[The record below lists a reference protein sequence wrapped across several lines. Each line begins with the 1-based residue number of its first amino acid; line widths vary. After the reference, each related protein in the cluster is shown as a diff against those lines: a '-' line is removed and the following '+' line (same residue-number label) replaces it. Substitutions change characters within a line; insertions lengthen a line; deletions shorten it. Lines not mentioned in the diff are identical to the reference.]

1 MKKFITLL
9 LSFSMIF
16 VIFDNEVVAQR
27 KSKRSKP
34 TAGQAPAATHAS
46 ARSEGYA
53 KRRQML
59 EISVVKNVAFR
70 SAGPSIMSGRVTDID
85 ANPDDPSIFYVSYA
99 SGGLW
104 KTVSNG
110 ADFTP
115 LFDNEMTMTI
125 GDIAVDWKHGETLW
139 VGTGENNSSRSSYSG
154 SGIYK
159 SKDQGETW
167 EHLGLEESHHIGRI
181 IVHPENPDIV
191 WVAALGHLYS
201 TNPER
206 GVYKTTDGGKTWTIT
221 LFINAATGIIDL
233 VMDPQNPEVLYAA
246 AWERIR
252 HAWTFTGSGKGSG
265 IYKSTD
271 GGSTWIK
278 LTTEES
284 GFPVTEGVGRIGLAV
299 AATNPQTVY
308 AILDNQDRR
317 EKKEEKEDELVTKDK
332 LRSITRED
340 FLKITNENLQKFLRD
355 NRFPEKYTAK
365 SVKAMVKSGKIQ
377 PVALVEYLE
386 NANSLLFDTPVKG
399 AEVYRSDDGGKSW
412 HRTHEDYI
420 DRFYFSYGYYF
431 GEIRL
436 DEQNPEKIYILGVP
450 LLLSDDGG
458 KTWNNINGSNQHG
471 DHQALWLNPRRSGH
485 FINGNDGGINI
496 SYDDGKSY
504 YKCNSIPVG
513 QFYTVNVDMA
523 KPYNIYGGLQDNGVW
538 FGPHNY
544 QHSNRWHASGQYP
557 YKMIYGGD
565 GMQVAIDTRDNQTV
579 YTGSQFGFYARINT
593 KTGERKS
600 ITPRHDLGERP
611 YRWNWQS
618 PIMVS
623 HHNQD
628 IVYFGSNYFHRSMD
642 QGNTFE
648 KLSGDLTKGGK
659 KGNVPYGT
667 LTTITESPLKFGL
680 LYVGSDDGL
689 IHVSKDAGYTWSLI
703 SGTLPADFWV
713 SRVEASRHSE
723 GRIYASLNGYR
734 WDNYEALVYVSENYG
749 KTWKRIGLDLPAE
762 PVNVIRE
769 DPENENVIY
778 VGTDHGV
785 YVSLDRSA
793 TFTAMD
799 GGLPAAPVHDLVIH
813 PREHDLVLGT
823 HGRSFWV
830 ADVQHIQALN
840 TEILAKDLHVFSID
854 TLSHSPR
861 WGTRS
866 FSGGFFE
873 PSVNVAFY
881 AGTGGETGITIITQE
896 GLVLN
901 SFKHASDRGLNYA
914 SYDLTVEESIVSS
927 YQEEINKKVKEKEK
941 EKVTVEKAD
950 NDKYY
955 LQPGK
960 YTVEISIGETTL
972 SEELEVKKPQ
982 RRPGR

>member
-9 LSFSMIF
+9 LLFSMISVTF
-16 VIFDNEVVAQR
+16 INEVAAQR
-27 KSKRSKP
+27 KSKKQKS
-34 TAGQAPAATHAS
+34 TMSQAPVATLVS

-53 KRRQML
+53 TRRKML
-59 EISVVKNVAFR
+59 ETSIVKNVAFK
-70 SAGPSIMSGRVTDID
+70 SVGPTIMSGRVTDID

-104 KTVSNG
+104 KTTSNG
-110 ADFTP
+110 SDFTP
-115 LFDNEMTMTI
+115 LFDSEMTMTI
-125 GDIAVDWKHGETLW
+125 GDIAIDWKHGETLW

-159 SKDQGETW
+159 SIDQGETW
-167 EHLGLEESHHIGRI
+167 EHLGLEETHHIGRI

-206 GVYKTTDGGKTWTIT
+206 GVYKSTDGGKTWAKT
-221 LFINAATGIIDL
+221 LFINDATGIIDL
-233 VMDPQNPEVLYAA
+233 VMDPQDPKVLYAA

-252 HAWTFTGSGKGSG
+252 HAWTFIGSGKGSG

-271 GGSTWIK
+271 GGSTWTK
-278 LTTEES
+278 LTTAES
-284 GFPVTEGVGRIGLAV
+284 GFPVTEGAGRIGLAV
-299 AATNPQTVY
+299 SSTNSQTVY

-317 EKKEEKEDELVTKDK
+317 EEEEKEDEEELVTKDK
-332 LRSITRED
+332 LRSITREN
-340 FLKITNENLQKFLRD
+340 FLKITDEDLQKFLTD
-355 NRFPEKYTAK
+355 NHFPEKYIAK
-365 SVKAMVKSGKIQ
+365 DVKDMVMSSKIQ

-412 HRTHEDYI
+412 YKTHEEYI
-420 DRFYFSYGYYF
+420 DNLYFSYGYYF

-436 DEQNPEKIYILGVP
+436 DAQNPEKVYILGVP
-450 LLLSDDGG
+450 LLRSDDGG
-458 KTWNNINGSNQHG
+458 KSWNNITGSNQHG
-471 DHQALWLNPRRSGH
+471 DHQALWLNPQRSGH

-504 YKCNSIPVG
+504 YKCNSISVG
-513 QFYTVNVDMA
+513 QFYSVNVDMA

-538 FGPHNY
+538 FGPHSY

-557 YKMIYGGD
+557 FKMIYGGD

-579 YTGSQFGFYARINT
+579 YTGSQFGSYARVNT

-600 ITPRHDLGERP
+600 IRPQHDLGERP

-618 PIMVS
+618 PIAIS
-623 HHNQD
+623 KHNQD

-648 KLSGDLTKGGK
+648 KLSVDLTKGGK

-667 LTTITESPLKFGL
+667 LTTIAESPLKFGL
-680 LYVGSDDGL
+680 IYVGSDDGL
-689 IHVSKDAGYTWSLI
+689 IHVSKDAGYTWSMV

-713 SRVEASRHSE
+713 SRVDASRHSE
-723 GRIYASLNGYR
+723 GRVYASLNGYR
-734 WDNYEALVYVSENYG
+734 WDNFEALVYVSENYG
-749 KTWKRIGLDLPAE
+749 ENWKRIGLDLPAE
-762 PVNVIRE
+762 PVNVIKE
-769 DPENENVIY
+769 DPENENIIY

-785 YVSLDRSA
+785 YISLDKGA
-793 TFTAMD
+793 TFSAMD
-799 GGLPAAPVHDLVIH
+799 GGLPAVPVHDLVIH
-813 PREHDLVLGT
+813 GRDHDLVLGT

-840 TEILAKDLHVFSID
+840 DEILAKDLYVFSID
-854 TLSHSPR
+854 ALSQSPR

-866 FSGGFFE
+866 FGNSGFFE
-873 PSVNVAFY
+873 PSVSLAFY
-881 AGTGGETGITIITQE
+881 VGTGGEAGITIKTQE

-901 SFKHASDRGLNYA
+901 SFKHASDNGLNYA
-914 SYDLTVEESIVSS
+914 SYDLTILESIVSS
-927 YQEEINKKVKEKEK
+927 YQEEVNKNGK
-941 EKVTVEKAD
+941 EKVTIEKAD

-960 YTVEISIGETTL
+960 YTVEIRIGEASL
-972 SEELEVKKPQ
+972 SEELEIKKPQ
-982 RRPGR
+982 HRNGR

>member
-1 MKKFITLL
+1 MKKYITLL
-9 LSFSMIF
+9 LLFSMISVTF
-16 VIFDNEVVAQR
+16 INEVAAQR
-27 KSKRSKP
+27 KSKKQKS
-34 TAGQAPAATHAS
+34 TMSQAPVATLVS

-53 KRRQML
+53 TRRKML
-59 EISVVKNVAFR
+59 ETSIVKNVAFK
-70 SAGPSIMSGRVTDID
+70 SVGPTIMSGRVTDID

-104 KTVSNG
+104 KTTSNG
-110 ADFTP
+110 SDFTP
-115 LFDNEMTMTI
+115 LFDSEMTMTI
-125 GDIAVDWKHGETLW
+125 GDIAIDWKHGETLW

-159 SKDQGETW
+159 SIDQGETW
-167 EHLGLEESHHIGRI
+167 EHLGLEETHHIGRI

-206 GVYKTTDGGKTWTIT
+206 GVYKSTNGGKTWAKT
-221 LFINAATGIIDL
+221 LFINDATGIIDL
-233 VMDPQNPEVLYAA
+233 VMDPQDPKVLYAA

-252 HAWTFTGSGKGSG
+252 HAWTFIGSGKGSG

-271 GGSTWIK
+271 GGSTWTK
-278 LTTEES
+278 LTTAES
-284 GFPVTEGVGRIGLAV
+284 GFPVTEGAGRIGLAV
-299 AATNPQTVY
+299 SSTNSQTVY

-317 EKKEEKEDELVTKDK
+317 EEEEKEDEEELVTKDK
-332 LRSITRED
+332 LRSITREN
-340 FLKITNENLQKFLRD
+340 FLKITDEDLQKFLTD
-355 NRFPEKYTAK
+355 NHFPEKYIATD
-365 SVKAMVKSGKIQ
+365 VKDMVMSSKIQ

-412 HRTHEDYI
+412 YKTHEEYI
-420 DRFYFSYGYYF
+420 DNLYFSYGYYF

-436 DEQNPEKIYILGVP
+436 DAQNPEKVYILGVP
-450 LLLSDDGG
+450 LLRSDDGG
-458 KTWNNINGSNQHG
+458 KSWNNINGSNQHG
-471 DHQALWLNPRRSGH
+471 DHQALWLNPQRSGH

-504 YKCNSIPVG
+504 YKCNSISVG
-513 QFYTVNVDMA
+513 QFYSVNVDMA

-538 FGPHNY
+538 FGPHSY

-557 YKMIYGGD
+557 FKMIYGGD

-579 YTGSQFGFYARINT
+579 YTGSQFGSYARVNT
-593 KTGERKS
+593 NTGERKS
-600 ITPRHDLGERP
+600 IRPQHDLGERP

-618 PIMVS
+618 PIAIS
-623 HHNQD
+623 KHNQD

-648 KLSGDLTKGGK
+648 KLSVDLTKGGK

-667 LTTITESPLKFGL
+667 LTTIAESPLKFGL
-680 LYVGSDDGL
+680 IYVGSDDGL
-689 IHVSKDAGYTWSLI
+689 IHVSKDAGYTWSMI

-713 SRVEASRHSE
+713 SRVDASRHSE
-723 GRIYASLNGYR
+723 GRVYASLNGYR
-734 WDNYEALVYVSENYG
+734 WDNFEALVYVSENYG
-749 KTWKRIGLDLPAE
+749 ENWKRIGLDLPAE
-762 PVNVIRE
+762 PVNVIKE
-769 DPENENVIY
+769 DPENENIIY

-785 YVSLDRSA
+785 YISLDKGA
-793 TFTAMD
+793 TFSAMD
-799 GGLPAAPVHDLVIH
+799 GGLPAVPVHDLVIH
-813 PREHDLVLGT
+813 GRDHDLVLGT

-840 TEILAKDLHVFSID
+840 DEILAKDLYVFSID
-854 TLSHSPR
+854 ALSQSPR

-866 FSGGFFE
+866 FGNSGFFE
-873 PSVNVAFY
+873 PSVSLAFY
-881 AGTGGETGITIITQE
+881 VGTGGEAGITIKTQE

-901 SFKHASDRGLNYA
+901 SFKHASDNGLNYA
-914 SYDLTVEESIVSS
+914 SYDLTILESIVSS
-927 YQEEINKKVKEKEK
+927 YQEEVNKNGK
-941 EKVTVEKAD
+941 EKVTIEKAD

-960 YTVEISIGETTL
+960 YTVEIRIGEAL
-972 SEELEVKKPQ
+972 MSEELEIKKPQ
-982 RRPGR
+982 HRNGR

>member
-1 MKKFITLL
+1 MKKYITLL
-9 LSFSMIF
+9 LLFSMISVTF
-16 VIFDNEVVAQR
+16 INEVAAQR
-27 KSKRSKP
+27 KSKKQKS
-34 TAGQAPAATHAS
+34 TMSQAPVATLVS

-53 KRRQML
+53 TRRKML
-59 EISVVKNVAFR
+59 ETSIVKNVAFK
-70 SAGPSIMSGRVTDID
+70 SVGPTIMSGRVTDID

-104 KTVSNG
+104 KTTSNG
-110 ADFTP
+110 SDFTP
-115 LFDNEMTMTI
+115 LFDSEMTMTI
-125 GDIAVDWKHGETLW
+125 GDIAIDWKHGETLW

-159 SKDQGETW
+159 SIDQGETW
-167 EHLGLEESHHIGRI
+167 EHLGLEETHHIGRI

-206 GVYKTTDGGKTWTIT
+206 GVYKSTNGGKTWAKT
-221 LFINAATGIIDL
+221 LFINDATGIIDL
-233 VMDPQNPEVLYAA
+233 VMDPQDPKVLYAA

-252 HAWTFTGSGKGSG
+252 HAWTFIGSGKGSG

-271 GGSTWIK
+271 GGSTWTK
-278 LTTEES
+278 LTTAES
-284 GFPVTEGVGRIGLAV
+284 GFPVTEGAGRIGLAV
-299 AATNPQTVY
+299 SSTNSQTVY

-317 EKKEEKEDELVTKDK
+317 EEEEKEDEEELVTKDK
-332 LRSITRED
+332 LRSITREN
-340 FLKITNENLQKFLRD
+340 FLKITDEDLQKFLTD
-355 NRFPEKYTAK
+355 NHFPEKYIATD
-365 SVKAMVKSGKIQ
+365 VKDMVMSSKIQ

-412 HRTHEDYI
+412 YKTHEEYI
-420 DRFYFSYGYYF
+420 DNLYFSYGYYF

-436 DEQNPEKIYILGVP
+436 DAQNPEKVYILGVP
-450 LLLSDDGG
+450 LLRSDDGG
-458 KTWNNINGSNQHG
+458 KSWNNINGSNQHG
-471 DHQALWLNPRRSGH
+471 DHQALWLNPQRSGH

-504 YKCNSIPVG
+504 YKCNSISVG
-513 QFYTVNVDMA
+513 QFYSVNVDMA

-538 FGPHNY
+538 FGPHSY

-557 YKMIYGGD
+557 FKMIYGGD

-579 YTGSQFGFYARINT
+579 YTGSQFGSYARVNT

-600 ITPRHDLGERP
+600 IRPQHDLGERP

-618 PIMVS
+618 PIAIS
-623 HHNQD
+623 KHNQD

-648 KLSGDLTKGGK
+648 KLSVDLTKGGK

-667 LTTITESPLKFGL
+667 LTTIAESPLKFGL
-680 LYVGSDDGL
+680 IYVGSDDGL
-689 IHVSKDAGYTWSLI
+689 IHVSKDAGYTWSMI

-713 SRVEASRHSE
+713 SRVDASRHSE
-723 GRIYASLNGYR
+723 GRVYASLNGYR
-734 WDNYEALVYVSENYG
+734 WDNFEALVYVSENYG
-749 KTWKRIGLDLPAE
+749 ENWKRIGLDLPAE
-762 PVNVIRE
+762 PVNVIKE
-769 DPENENVIY
+769 DPENENIIY

-785 YVSLDRSA
+785 YISLDKGA
-793 TFTAMD
+793 TFSAMD
-799 GGLPAAPVHDLVIH
+799 GGLPAVPVHDLVIH
-813 PREHDLVLGT
+813 GRDHDLVLGT

-840 TEILAKDLHVFSID
+840 DEILAKDLYVFSID
-854 TLSHSPR
+854 ALSQSPR

-866 FSGGFFE
+866 FGNSGFFE
-873 PSVNVAFY
+873 PSVSLAFY
-881 AGTGGETGITIITQE
+881 VGTGGEAGITIKTQE

-901 SFKHASDRGLNYA
+901 SFKHASDNGLNYA
-914 SYDLTVEESIVSS
+914 SYDLTILESIVSS
-927 YQEEINKKVKEKEK
+927 YQEEINKNGK
-941 EKVTVEKAD
+941 EKVTIEKAD

-960 YTVEISIGETTL
+960 YTVEIRIGEAL
-972 SEELEVKKPQ
+972 MSEELEIKKPQ
-982 RRPGR
+982 HRNGR